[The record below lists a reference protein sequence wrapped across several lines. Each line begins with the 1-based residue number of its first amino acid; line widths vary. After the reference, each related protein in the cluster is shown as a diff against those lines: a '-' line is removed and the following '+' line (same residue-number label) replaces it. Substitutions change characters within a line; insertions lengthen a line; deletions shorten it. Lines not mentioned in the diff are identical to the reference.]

1 MNTVFSTEKQV
12 NRLFLYLFLAV
23 FAIDL
28 LAIAIDHE
36 PLRFFSK
43 PMLMPALAGYFVIN
57 AGIRD
62 IAKWVS
68 LALLF
73 SWIGDIFLLFETRN
87 ASFFLFGL
95 SAFLIAHIFY
105 ILFFHSVR
113 TQEKIKSKAGLLI
126 VVALYY
132 ATLITLLYPYFGEM
146 KITVP
151 VYGIVISFMLLLA
164 LHMLFISNK
173 SAGQMMM
180 AGAILFVISDSI
192 LAINKFYSPFQNA
205 GILIMLSYGL
215 AQLMIVA
222 GAIRYRRDER

>member
-1 MNTVFSTEKQV
+1 
-12 NRLFLYLFLAV
+12 
-23 FAIDL
+23 
-28 LAIAIDHE
+28 
-36 PLRFFSK
+36 
-43 PMLMPALAGYFVIN
+43 
-57 AGIRD
+57 
-62 IAKWVS
+62 
-68 LALLF
+68 
-73 SWIGDIFLLFETRN
+73 
-87 ASFFLFGL
+87 
-95 SAFLIAHIFY
+95 
-105 ILFFHSVR
+105 
-113 TQEKIKSKAGLLI
+113 
-126 VVALYY
+126 
-132 ATLITLLYPYFGEM
+132 M
-146 KITVP
+146 KIAVP

>member
-1 MNTVFSTEKQV
+1 
-12 NRLFLYLFLAV
+12 
-23 FAIDL
+23 
-28 LAIAIDHE
+28 
-36 PLRFFSK
+36 
-43 PMLMPALAGYFVIN
+43 MPALAGYFVIN

-95 SAFLIAHIFY
+95 SSFLIAHIFY

-113 TQEKIKSKAGLLI
+113 MQEKIKSKAGLLI

-132 ATLITLLYPYFGEM
+132 ATLITLLYPYLGEM
-146 KITVP
+146 KIAVP

-205 GILIMLSYGL
+205 GILIMLTYGL